1 MKPLLLLLTIALLSA
16 CAPMVWVRPDTT
28 PAQVQSDG
36 AECRI
41 SAYGKYPEKEVLI
54 THNDKRE
61 PSTFQDSNDTLRD
74 AEASYCMRAKGY
86 TWQRAK

>member
-1 MKPLLLLLTIALLSA
+1 MKLLPLLLTTAMLCA

-28 PAQVQSDG
+28 PEQAKSDG
-36 AECRI
+36 AECQI
-41 SAYGKYPEKEVLI
+41 SAYGKYPEKEVVI
-54 THNDKRE
+54 TPGDKRE

-74 AEASYCMRAKGY
+74 AEAAYCMRMQGY